1 MLAIIKDFIHSPGLK
16 PANTLIKV
24 LKAFYPDDTEFFLKK
39 KKALVFGSCK
49 FMSLTFSSGCLEN
62 RLFLNKE
69 VKSERSGRDW
79 KDGLVSKA
87 FASEAEGP

>member
-16 PANTLIKV
+16 PANTLTKV
-24 LKAFYPDDTEFFLKK
+24 LKAFYPSDTEFFLK

-62 RLFLNKE
+62 RLFLNKK

-79 KDGLVSKA
+79 EDGLVGKV
-87 FASEAEGP
+87 FASEA